1 MTNVLTLE
9 HVNKAFHQR
18 TADAF
23 QALADV
29 SLNVAPGDFITVVG
43 GNGAGK
49 STLLNVI
56 SGAIPVDSGRVL
68 IDDVDVTGKREED
81 RAALIGRVFQDPKMG
96 TAPRMTV
103 AENLALAQ
111 KRGENRGLK
120 ISMNEEKRKEFQ
132 DLVAPFGLGLEERL
146 DTEIGVLSGGQRQ
159 AIALLMATMKEPRLL
174 LLDEHTAAL
183 DPKTAKVVL
192 GLTKKA
198 IEVKHL
204 TAFMITHHL
213 KDALE
218 LGNRMLVLNR
228 GTIVHDFSAAE
239 KAQLTAG
246 ELYEMVGEL
255 EEES

>member
-1 MTNVLTLE
+1 MNVLTLE
-9 HVNKAFHQR
+9 HVNKTFHQR

-29 SLNVAPGDFITVVG
+29 CLEVAEGDFITVVG

-56 SGAIPVDSGRVL
+56 AGAIPVDSGRVL
-68 IDDVDVTGKREED
+68 IDGTDVTDRAEED

-111 KRGENRGLK
+111 KRGENRGLR
-120 ISMNEEKRKEFQ
+120 ISMSEQKRQEFRE
-132 DLVAPFGLGLEERL
+132 LVAPLGLGLESRL
-146 DTEIGVLSGGQRQ
+146 DTAIGVLSGGQRQ
-159 AIALLMATMKEPRLL
+159 AITLLMATMKEPRLL

-192 GLTKKA
+192 NFTQKT
-198 IEVKHL
+198 IEQKHL
-204 TAFMITHHL
+204 SAFMITHHL

-228 GTIVHDFSAAE
+228 GAIVHDFSAEE
-239 KAQLTAG
+239 KSQLTAG

-255 EEES
+255 EEEE